1 MKQIHKIII
10 GVLVA
15 YILYRMFVVR
25 EGMSSTDIGLY
36 VILAITLF
44 VVVLFVGYFLGFVA
58 I

>member
-1 MKQIHKIII
+1 
-10 GVLVA
+10 
-15 YILYRMFVVR
+15 MFVVR